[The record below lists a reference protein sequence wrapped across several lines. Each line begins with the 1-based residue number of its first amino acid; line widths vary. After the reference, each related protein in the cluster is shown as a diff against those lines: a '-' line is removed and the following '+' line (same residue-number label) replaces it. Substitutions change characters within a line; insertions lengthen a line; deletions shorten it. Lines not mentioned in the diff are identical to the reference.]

1 MVLPSKAALD
11 AAVALLVV
19 GAIFAAGWTTKG
31 WKEDSARL
39 AQERKDSAE
48 LLASMA
54 AFDSAANETI
64 KELVAAREQQAR
76 NRKEIVREITK
87 IEYRDRECFG
97 PDLVGLLNDAAE
109 GRGAER
115 PAGEV
120 PEGAGGP

>member
-11 AAVALLVV
+11 AAVALLIVA
-19 GAIFAAGWTTKG
+19 GIFFAGWTTKG

-54 AFDSAANETI
+54 AFDSAANRAIE
-64 KELVAAREQQAR
+64 ELVAAKDQQAR

-87 IEYRDRECFG
+87 VEYRDRECFG

-115 PAGEV
+115 PAGQV
-120 PEGAGGP
+120 PGGAAAP